1 MSLQINDE
9 NLGELIT
16 ADPFD
21 FQLTTPHTSGRSS
34 ILRPSQKDNLLPKST
49 GKPIKVT
56 FQTPMRDPQTRK
68 ILFSDMAKMLDIST
82 LDNCMDGLENPQLN
96 TAASNAKNI
105 DLSETVGIH
114 SENIDAIQPAPYP
127 DDELPVKSLGAY
139 NIDFDNLEDIDPFGS
154 SSQVQNSLPKLVK
167 SPVKVSKCPKE
178 SFPENSSEVLLDAF
192 LVDPVVNNFDPK
204 FMSSEVEVSPE
215 EADTVIVFS
224 NEMVSSNDI
233 LQLAV
238 TEGDVP
244 FTDPFIFNEK
254 NMDPFA
260 SAGKI
265 QNSPPKT
272 SYRFDPNKIDS
283 INPFKSEVS
292 KLQNS
297 PSESSETAKPE
308 PMKLEFDFSD
318 GSTIKK
324 PPPKKLGKRLGD
336 KVLHKKAVTSK
347 EPLEKPISVKPDE
360 EDIPIPKVSYKLE
373 WDQFDDPNFNPFGG
387 GSKISNSPKLLLG
400 DTVEVKKGEESAE
413 TMSRNQAITLNFAA
427 DENELHEK
435 EVEDENAGTRKVP
448 VSKMLKEAAASE
460 GKKETLRNSKPHAND
475 LPVSEASYKF
485 DPNFNPF
492 GGGSKI
498 CNSPKQSVE
507 DTTEV
512 KDETRSKEQPITL
525 NLAAAQNEIHENTPT
540 GDTPVKNLP
549 SSGDVME
556 EKPVAALTV
565 KDTVLKLSNT
575 TGHATNE
582 DKLALENITKS
593 HLEETEK
600 VKTEFFVKTAD
611 RMFINDP
618 TTPPASDFSAEL
630 FKPATEIQGF
640 DQPIEIDYLEQF
652 GTTSFQES
660 VLRKQSLYLKFDP
673 LLRDSPRKSAPCTTQ
688 SRTYPVS
695 ALPRS
700 CSSLLALE
708 SLMETENPGGESVH
722 IEEKPKGLDLLGTF
736 PVAGTAILVPDTSP
750 ADSTGI
756 SPFLLPTTTAE
767 DAIFEILKYSQ
778 KDMDAAIEK
787 VRLEVRE
794 KELETLELKKK
805 NEKLHAE
812 YLEMGKIVAEF
823 EGVITGMLG
832 APGTPELIAQIVWIC
847 EQGGVGPAQS
857 SPGPDTAHRSFVASK
872 ASRKSYPKLK
882 ALTSAAPMQMPR
894 TAPES
899 RHLSPTP
906 IPELAEAGDAP
917 VFLHSDS
924 NTEPE
929 AGTDSGR
936 QTPELSPRSMVLEAR
951 LTSGQRPCES
961 QGGGS

>member
-96 TAASNAKNI
+96 TAASNEFGQLEQISSIFLK
-105 DLSETVGIH
+105 
-114 SENIDAIQPAPYP
+114 PAPYP

-336 KVLHKKAVTSK
+336 KVLHKKA
-347 EPLEKPISVKPDE
+347 
-360 EDIPIPKVSYKLE
+360 
-373 WDQFDDPNFNPFGG
+373 
-387 GSKISNSPKLLLG
+387 
-400 DTVEVKKGEESAE
+400 
-413 TMSRNQAITLNFAA
+413 A

-540 GDTPVKNLP
+540 GDTPVKNDT
-549 SSGDVME
+549 SEDF
-556 EKPVAALTV
+556 
-565 KDTVLKLSNT
+565 DTVLKLSNT

-630 FKPATEIQGF
+630 FKPATESFPVQGF

-673 LLRDSPRKSAPCTTQ
+673 LLRDSPRNMKAGNHLSKTCIPILF
-688 SRTYPVS
+688 S
-695 ALPRS
+695 
-700 CSSLLALE
+700 SSLLALE

-832 APGTPELIAQIVWIC
+832 ISQARKELLRGNLMYNLFLRTQEKKEVKLNLQKSPSELFSRWLRQVSTSLFFSFFKNNEEALKKCVQDYLARIKKEEGRYQALKAHAEEKLHQANEEIAQVRSRFKAESVALQASLRKEQMKVQSLERSLEQKAKENDELTKIC
-847 EQGGVGPAQS
+847 
-857 SPGPDTAHRSFVASK
+857 DDLISK
-872 ASRKSYPKLK
+872 MEK
-882 ALTSAAPMQMPR
+882 
-894 TAPES
+894 
-899 RHLSPTP
+899 
-906 IPELAEAGDAP
+906 I
-917 VFLHSDS
+917 
-924 NTEPE
+924 
-929 AGTDSGR
+929 
-936 QTPELSPRSMVLEAR
+936 
-951 LTSGQRPCES
+951 
-961 QGGGS
+961 